1 MLFLAKKEIEKKK
14 KIIYIYNETETQW
27 NRQVI

>member
-14 KIIYIYNETETQW
+14 NYIYIYIMRLRHNG
-27 NRQVI
+27 IDK